1 MDMLIHSTLWG
12 KLEHKKN
19 IKAFNNLFW
28 SKMKIL
34 NLKIVSCNVLWREL
48 CYYASLSP
56 NRFEFKYL
64 PFGLHNDPKQLRV
77 EVQRAIDDTPDTV
90 DAILLGYGL
99 CSKGTEG
106 LCARKTRLVITRGH
120 DCITCFMGSRTR
132 YKEYFDA
139 HPGTYWYTP
148 GWIENHLSPGKDRYE
163 KIFEEYK
170 KKYGEENAQYLM
182 EMEQDWFNKYS
193 TAAYADLEVGDADY
207 YKTYTR
213 QCAEWLG
220 WQYDELKG
228 DAALLKRFVNGDW
241 NSDEFLVV
249 EPNHHI
255 EATNDDDIM
264 RSVQN
269 N

>member
-1 MDMLIHSTLWG
+1 MLIHSTLWG

-120 DCITCFMGSRTR
+120 IALPVSWAQERGTRNTLMRIPAPIGTRRAGSRT
-132 YKEYFDA
+132 
-139 HPGTYWYTP
+139 
-148 GWIENHLSPGKDRYE
+148 
-163 KIFEEYK
+163 IFRPARIDMK
-170 KKYGEENAQYLM
+170 KFSK
-182 EMEQDWFNKYS
+182 S
-193 TAAYADLEVGDADY
+193 I
-207 YKTYTR
+207 
-213 QCAEWLG
+213 
-220 WQYDELKG
+220 
-228 DAALLKRFVNGDW
+228 KR
-241 NSDEFLVV
+241 SMAKRM
-249 EPNHHI
+249 PN
-255 EATNDDDIM
+255 T
-264 RSVQN
+264 
-269 N
+269 